1 MSPLPTIPSMPW
13 MPTIPPGRTTGGGV
27 VGPTNGIKLEA
38 GSGYLLMESGEYM
51 VQE

>member
-13 MPTIPPGRTTGGGV
+13 MPTIPPGRTTGGGPA
-27 VGPTNGIKLEA
+27 GPTNGIKLES